1 MTNLEVLLKTKVEKL
16 SEQKTLSDKMN
27 SILASMNDSTKLKK
41 RNLRAAIA
49 VSNQPGFF
57 DYYET
62 PDDIKQMEDNK
73 VLNKIA
79 RQVAKV
85 GREIEAIT
93 EEISLIKKPKDSASE
108 NSFRSLDQWLES
120 YGRPNIYNSEL
131 ISSFKPSAKIY
142 GGTAHHRSFKSSAAT
157 MRKGRVTR

>member
-62 PDDIKQMEDNK
+62 PDDIKQMERVK
-73 VLNKIA
+73 H
-79 RQVAKV
+79 
-85 GREIEAIT
+85 
-93 EEISLIKKPKDSASE
+93 
-108 NSFRSLDQWLES
+108 FRLEKALQ
-120 YGRPNIYNSEL
+120 RD
-131 ISSFKPSAKIY
+131 
-142 GGTAHHRSFKSSAAT
+142 
-157 MRKGRVTR
+157 